1 MQMTNGAIR
10 SPNQDTL
17 PSTIQTLE
25 KEPSLDLD
33 TFDLSAFVLPS
44 SNTKGAGQKT
54 NVQDKAAK
62 EITQF
67 IQESDDLFKMGQKYE
82 IEVVARGHQSL
93 YELLASI
100 YGLALRIE
108 QSEQSNKV
116 VAGIRKYL
124 KDNHQISIQ
133 TNSTPMAAIVR
144 YVVRNDKVA
153 ASRYTKVL
161 DVARKENLS
170 PEELPAYVTRRG
182 GVTQIQDT
190 EANQL
195 AKANGDKSNKERT
208 EMIRELFKW
217 IAVGSQ
223 ESIAYEGDIAVHTEP
238 KEDDDEASK
247 STFCVFVACQSEDG
261 TYKIVSANNMGK
273 SYEDNLVRFLGK
285 NMPSDLH
292 TLERGLRNFKKKLA
306 LDNSL
311 SSGERKQLERELAA
325 PLKYK
330 PVDVIEMDMPEKDG
344 D

>member
-10 SPNQDTL
+10 SPSKTNP
-17 PSTIQTLE
+17 PSTTLALE
-25 KEPSLDLD
+25 EDPSLDLD
-33 TFDLSAFVLPS
+33 TFDLSAFVIPKTGTKS
-44 SNTKGAGQKT
+44 SSGKPA
-54 NVQDKAAK
+54 VLDKAAK
-62 EITQF
+62 EINQF
-67 IQESDDLFKMGQKYE
+67 IQESDDLFKMGQQYE

-100 YGLALRIE
+100 YSLALRIE
-108 QSEQSNKV
+108 QSEQSTKV

-124 KDNHQISIQ
+124 KDNYEISIQ
-133 TNSTPMAAIVR
+133 TNSTPLAAIVR
-144 YVVRNDKVA
+144 YVVRSDKVA

-170 PEELPAYVTRRG
+170 PEELPAYITRRG

-195 AKANGDKSNKERT
+195 AKKTGDKSSKERT
-208 EMIRELFKW
+208 DMIRELFKW
-217 IAVGSQ
+217 MAVGSKQ
-223 ESIAYEGDIAVHTEP
+223 SIAYAGDVAIHAEP
-238 KEDDDEASK
+238 KEDDKDTQESK
-247 STFCVFVACQSEDG
+247 FCVFVACQAEDG
-261 TYKIVSANNMGK
+261 TYKIVSANDVGK
-273 SYEDNLVRFLGK
+273 SYEDNLVKFLGK

-311 SSGERKQLERELAA
+311 SAGERKQLERELAA

-344 D
+344 E

>member
-10 SPNQDTL
+10 SPNKDTL
-17 PSTIQTLE
+17 PSPLPSLE
-25 KEPSLDLD
+25 KESSVDLD
-33 TFDLSAFVLPS
+33 TFDLSAFVLPM
-44 SNTKGAGQKT
+44 SNTKGSGQKS
-54 NVQDKAAK
+54 VAQDKTAR
-62 EITQF
+62 EISQF
-67 IQESDDLFKMGQKYE
+67 IQESDDLFKMGQQYE

-108 QSEQSNKV
+108 QSEQATKV

-133 TNSTPMAAIVR
+133 TNSTPMAAVVR

-153 ASRYTKVL
+153 SSRYTKVL
-161 DVARKENLS
+161 DIARKENLS
-170 PEELPAYVTRRG
+170 PDELPAYVTRRG

-195 AKANGDKSNKERT
+195 AKATGDKSSKERT

-223 ESIAYEGDIAVHTEP
+223 ESIAYTGDIAVHVEP
-238 KEDDDEASK
+238 KEDDKETSK

-261 TYKIVSANNMGK
+261 TYKIVSANDMGK
-273 SYEDNLVRFLGK
+273 SYEDNLVKFLGK

-311 SSGERKQLERELAA
+311 SAGERKQLERELAA

-344 D
+344 E